1 MRIKRVPTPKL
12 VPSSECMHAL
22 ITTPKLVP
30 SSVECM
36 HALITTPMRVPLHMG
51 TAGPHGGVNESLQV
65 EVATGITG

>member
-1 MRIKRVPTPKL
+1 MRFTIASHHMRIKRVP
-12 VPSSECMHAL
+12 
-22 ITTPKLVP
+22 TPKLVP